1 MRPARAVNIEDLRS
15 MARKRV
21 PRAVFEYL
29 DGGAEGEC
37 TLRENLRAFQEVT
50 FRPRGAVETKSCD
63 TRVQVLG
70 HELAFPALLAPV
82 GYTRLLHPGGE
93 MAAARAAGDSGT
105 VFVLSTVSG
114 HSLEKV
120 KAASRGPVWYQLY
133 LVGGR
138 EAAEGAIERARRAGL
153 SALVI
158 TLDTAV
164 IGMRERDLRNG
175 VRELLARRP
184 LPMLP
189 FLPNVLAHPRW
200 MAGFLFDGGVPNLEN
215 VVIPGEGPM
224 RLSGIGGALSRSAIT
239 WDDMAWIRKLWAGP
253 IVMKG
258 ILTADD
264 ARRAVDE
271 GASAIVVSNHGGRQ
285 LDGTEASLR
294 ALPEIV
300 AAVGDRTEVLM
311 DGGIRRGSDMV
322 KALCLGARAVLIGRA
337 YSYGLAAAGYDGV
350 MRAIQILK
358 DDVERTLRLLGCESA
373 GKLDGSFLNGD

>member
-1 MRPARAVNIEDLRS
+1 MRPARAVNIEDLRN

-63 TRVQVLG
+63 TRVRVLG

-114 HSLEKV
+114 HSLERV
-120 KAASRGPVWYQLY
+120 KAASRGSVWYQLY

-138 EAAEGAIERARRAGL
+138 EAAEGAIERARRAGF